1 MNSDEDRA
9 TRDSIRVS
17 RYRRFGHQARRR
29 SRPTAFAR
37 HDHCV
42 IDKDRAKLRCGHAA
56 SCVIIEYD
64 EATPEE
70 IAVGGRRVHPSLL
83 AVPPILHVDGSRPYF
98 PPGEAARTNWAVS
111 EIAGNRS
118 TLLSRGMGALAA
130 AQTYFPGVLVS
141 LIIAVAATFLS
152 EHYGGPVMLFALLL
166 GMAFYFLS
174 QQGPCAAGIEFA
186 SKRVLRVAV
195 GLLGAQITIS
205 EILKL
210 GPTPVIMVIGAVTL
224 TILFGAVGARVAG
237 LSRPFGILTSGA
249 VAICGASA
257 ALAISSVLPK
267 GENHERDTVFTVIGV
282 TALSTIAMIVYPLV
296 IALFHLDHA
305 AIGVFLG
312 GTIHDVAQVVGAG
325 FTVSEE
331 TGNVATFTKLLRVA
345 MLLPVVVTLSVL
357 FRAHN
362 STKAGRQL
370 PGFLVVFALLV
381 VVNSLGVI
389 PVPALAAVK
398 SVSRWCLVT
407 AIAALGMKTSLKAM
421 AEVGGRAVA
430 LIVAETV
437 FLAILV
443 LVIVVWRF

>member
-1 MNSDEDRA
+1 
-9 TRDSIRVS
+9 
-17 RYRRFGHQARRR
+17 
-29 SRPTAFAR
+29 
-37 HDHCV
+37 
-42 IDKDRAKLRCGHAA
+42 
-56 SCVIIEYD
+56 
-64 EATPEE
+64 
-70 IAVGGRRVHPSLL
+70 
-83 AVPPILHVDGSRPYF
+83 
-98 PPGEAARTNWAVS
+98 VS
-111 EIAGNRS
+111 EIAQQKP
-118 TLLSRGMGALAA
+118 TWMSRGVDAVAA
-130 AQTYFPGVLVS
+130 ARSYFPGVLVS
-141 LIIAVAATFLS
+141 MVIAVAATFLS

-174 QQGPCAAGIEFA
+174 QEGPCVAGIEFS

-210 GPTPVIMVIGAVTL
+210 GPTPVIMVITAVTA
-224 TILFGAVGARVAG
+224 TILFGVVGARAFG
-237 LSRPFGILTSGA
+237 LSRSFGILTSGA

-282 TALSTIAMIVYPLV
+282 TALSTVAMIVYPV
-296 IALFHLDHA
+296 IIAFFHLDHA

-325 FTVSEE
+325 FSVSEE

-345 MLLPVVVTLSVL
+345 MLLPVVVVLSFV
-357 FRAHN
+357 FHAHN
-362 STKAGRQL
+362 TTKAGRQLL

-381 VVNSLGVI
+381 VINSLGVI
-389 PVPALAAVK
+389 PAPALAALK
-398 SVSRWCLVT
+398 SISRWCLVT

-421 AEVGGRAVA
+421 ADVGGRAIA

-437 FLAILV
+437 FLAVFV
-443 LVIVVWRF
+443 LVIVLWKL